1 MLLSELSFSFGKLA
15 AGAPSRRDAVL
26 LRGAAVGVR
35 KSAKGGVAVADGF
48 KEVAEEIGPDT
59 LKVVSFRKISEL
71 SATKQTTKLNQHIL
85 CNFYGF
91 GNSAQ

>member
-26 LRGAAVGVR
+26 LRGAVGVR
-35 KSAKGGVAVADGF
+35 KSSKGGVAVADGF

-91 GNSAQ
+91 GNSA